1 MLSSLSPARR
11 RLVLLVLSAVLAV
24 AVAIAVVVGVGRVR
38 RSATVAAPQS
48 PAGPVL
54 LVPGYGG
61 STTGL
66 TRLAAVLRAHGRTAE
81 VVSLPGGGTGDLR
94 VQAKTLAAAAKAIL
108 ARTGARSVDVIGYSA
123 GGVTTRLWLRDDG
136 GAARARRVIT
146 LGSPQHGTDLAAAGA
161 SLPGACPVACQQL
174 DPDSSLLQDLN
185 AGDETPF
192 GPQYVSVW
200 TTVDRV
206 VVPPASASLGGAID
220 FSVQSVCAASTVSH
234 TNLPTDPTVTA
245 IVVAELSG
253 PTTTPL
259 TSADCARL
267 SS

>member
-11 RLVLLVLSAVLAV
+11 RLVLLLVGAGLVTL
-24 AVAIAVVVGVGRVR
+24 VVVAGVLVAGRIGR
-38 RSATVAAPQS
+38 TKTVAAPQDQ
-48 PAGPVL
+48 AGPVL

-66 TRLAAVLRAHGRTAE
+66 SELATVLRAHGRTAE

-94 VQAKTLAAAAKAIL
+94 VQAKAVAAAAKAIL
-108 ARTGARSVDVIGYSA
+108 ARTGARSLDVVGYSA

-136 GAARARRVIT
+136 GASLARRVIT

-161 SLPGACPVACQQL
+161 SLPGVCPVACQQL
-174 DPDSSLLQDLN
+174 DPNSSLLQDLN

-200 TTVDRV
+200 TTADRI
-206 VVPPASASLGGAID
+206 VVPPASASLSGAID
-220 FSVQSVCAASTVSH
+220 FSIQSVCAGSTVSH
-234 TNLPTDPTVTA
+234 SDLPTDRTVTA

-253 PTTTPL
+253 ASMTAL

>member
-11 RLVLLVLSAVLAV
+11 RLVLLVLGAGVVAVLVVAAV
-24 AVAIAVVVGVGRVR
+24 LVAGRLNR
-38 RSATVAAPQS
+38 TRTVAAPQTH
-48 PAGPVL
+48 AGPVL

-66 TRLAAVLRAHGRTAE
+66 TKLATVLRSHGRTAE
-81 VVSLPGGGTGDLR
+81 VVTLPGGGTGDLR
-94 VQAKTLAAAAKAIL
+94 TQATTLAAAARAIL
-108 ARTGARSVDVIGYSA
+108 SRTGARSVDVVGYSA

-136 GAARARRVIT
+136 GAALARRVIT

-161 SLPGACPVACQQL
+161 SLPGVCPVACQQL

-206 VVPPASASLGGAID
+206 VVPPASASLSGAID
-220 FSVQSVCAASTVSH
+220 FSIQSVCAGSTVSH
-234 TNLPTDPTVTA
+234 SDLPTDKVVTA

-253 PTTTPL
+253 PSMTAL
-259 TSADCARL
+259 TSADCRRL